1 MRFISPRLICRIS
14 FSLIAAV
21 LCLTG
26 PIAEAGQTPNSITGI
41 RSVDS
46 TLPSNIL
53 TDGTAPEARMKI
65 GPGDLIE
72 VNVFDE
78 PDLKQ
83 SVRLNDLG
91 DGTFSF
97 IGSLHLAG
105 LTTDQAGERIARKL
119 KEGNYLLAPQVA
131 VFIREYCT
139 QGVSVL
145 GEVKTPG
152 VYGVAGGQSLLD
164 VLAAAGGTTPLAG
177 SEITVQRAGDSSTLT
192 VVLSKD
198 ANRSLSSNVRLY
210 PGDKVIIPRSGLVYV
225 LGDVGRPGGF
235 VMENDGKLTL
245 LQALAMAGGA
255 TRTSSMG
262 GSRLLRKGTSGYS
275 DIHIELNKMLKGRE
289 GDVQLQAED
298 ILYVPGSTMKSA
310 FTRAAPAVLA
320 AASGALGAAVYQAA
334 Y

>member
-139 QGVSVL
+139 
-145 GEVKTPG
+145 PG

-198 ANRSLSSNVRLY
+198 AN
-210 PGDKVIIPRSGLVYV
+210 
-225 LGDVGRPGGF
+225 
-235 VMENDGKLTL
+235 
-245 LQALAMAGGA
+245 
-255 TRTSSMG
+255 
-262 GSRLLRKGTSGYS
+262 
-275 DIHIELNKMLKGRE
+275 
-289 GDVQLQAED
+289 
-298 ILYVPGSTMKSA
+298 
-310 FTRAAPAVLA
+310 
-320 AASGALGAAVYQAA
+320 
-334 Y
+334 